1 MPFRPDGA
9 RFEAGNPSLIGCAV
23 LDNALDRLERLD
35 RDAVLAH
42 ALDLGGAI
50 RDGLVARG
58 ITPLTPAAR
67 EERAGNVCFP
77 SDSARDLAD
86 ALAKRRVLV
95 WGGDGRV
102 RVSAHCHNDTDDVDR
117 FLAALDAVA

>member
-1 MPFRPDGA
+1 MSFHPDGA
-9 RFEAGNPSLIGCAV
+9 RFEAGNPSLIGCFV
-23 LDNALDRLERLD
+23 LDNALERLERLD
-35 RDAVLAH
+35 PDAVLAH

-50 RDGLVARG
+50 REGLVARG
-58 ITPLTPAAR
+58 IAPLTPAAR
-67 EERAGNVCFP
+67 DERAGNVCFP

-86 ALAKRRVLV
+86 ALAKRHVLV

-102 RVSAHCHNDTDDVDR
+102 RVSAHCHNDGGDVGR